1 MAGNIQKFTKN
12 LKNNSSFVF
21 HNAKNTNKIL
31 NFLYIEN
38 VGVLEEQK
46 ENRIKEKKNM
56 KKNNKQ
62 DITVF
67 RNKFTGEELSTYPTP
82 FAKLSTKTSKRTKDE
97 KKLQKQIDAFQN
109 RNICK
114 FCGGT
119 KEWIPGTNVVVCKN
133 PDCKG
138 HVIKAKNKEGKEIE
152 ISEPSMKILT
162 KRGAA
167 IAETLLG

>member
-31 NFLYIEN
+31 NFLYMEN

-62 DITVF
+62 DTTVF
-67 RNKFTGEELSTYPTP
+67 KNKFTGEELSTYPTP
-82 FAKLSTKTSKRTKDE
+82 LQNSAQKHLRKLRMKRNSKSR
-97 KKLQKQIDAFQN
+97 
-109 RNICK
+109 
-114 FCGGT
+114 
-119 KEWIPGTNVVVCKN
+119 
-133 PDCKG
+133 
-138 HVIKAKNKEGKEIE
+138 
-152 ISEPSMKILT
+152 
-162 KRGAA
+162 
-167 IAETLLG
+167 